1 MAVTKTKLD
10 RAVDGFLNYGAIN
23 GFSVD
28 DLAAACD
35 RKIRGET
42 QVSTETS
49 TKLGSQFVQQ
59 AEPHGGVL
67 YRTALRASA
76 WAFLVA
82 GNFPEAKEAYL
93 AARSLLVKDAVSR
106 ARIDRV
112 LIDVYMYLGDFKEA
126 QRRAR
131 MALATFG
138 RLGAEGDAA
147 KTRVNYANLLHRQD
161 RHRQAKQLYEE
172 AASFFEAEKVE
183 IAVALCYYN
192 LANTLVQLM
201 EFEEAGRLYT
211 EARKSFQKHDSALH
225 ATGCLY
231 GLAWLHMLEGNF
243 HIALRELTTCEQE
256 YDRGKQYREQVLCKL
271 DRAEVYLGLNLLSD
285 ALGAAREAA
294 QAAHRLGLSYEQAK
308 ADFFY
313 GKAAAAIGRKAEAR
327 VSLRRAER
335 GFLKDHNEG
344 FAGAAQLTLVQ
355 LQRPGSARSEQMRS
369 ARKRFAQ
376 AQLPLW
382 EAICDLQILSVHPE
396 ETVALRR
403 LSRNRAVATVP
414 HLMARRLALL
424 GDREA
429 SRQRMK
435 AAVRHWSK
443 AADVLDAVRAKLP
456 PIELRS
462 AFLKDQS
469 DPYRNLIETQH
480 ESDPLT
486 AAVWS
491 ERFKTVGLWSS
502 MEDVFQT
509 DPARQKAEHSLS
521 QLAGQVTAMSQMISD
536 KTERR
541 TPGRLHHGKAF
552 AKLQQ
557 TVRHNLAQLET
568 SSGERTAASTELA
581 QLFDKASYNQPIV
594 QFHVGRRDIFAF
606 VHHHGICRS
615 HRYLDGVRIVR
626 ELVALWRFLVERA
639 DSDKSWPR
647 RSDLADEHDI
657 LRRLG
662 GWLLPPLELPSD
674 AERLLILPE
683 GQLSC
688 LPWSALSANGVPL
701 LERFEMSFSPS
712 LRHHLQAR
720 QQTTRSQKTKIFVG
734 AADGLSHIQRE
745 VAAVSSRLHGRHA
758 AVYDPCCRTDWPDNE
773 SARIWHFTGHA
784 HLRPDNPF
792 YSALL
797 LADGPLFAA
806 DFRLKR
812 NRVGLVTLAACRTG
826 QQTSLPGEE
835 AGGMVR
841 SLLEMGAR
849 NVIASHWAVSDF
861 STSEW
866 TDLLYKSYLSGMTA
880 GSAARQ
886 AALGV
891 REKFPSAYHWSA
903 FSVFGAG
910 C

>member
-1 MAVTKTKLD
+1 MKTKLD
-10 RAVDGFLNYGAIN
+10 RAVNRFLKYGVISD
-23 GFSVD
+23 FSTNE
-28 DLAAACD
+28 LAAACD
-35 RKIRGET
+35 RKVRNET
-42 QVSTETS
+42 QLSTES
-49 TKLGSQFVQQ
+49 SIKLGRQFVKH
-59 AEPHGGVL
+59 AKPKGGLL
-67 YRTALRASA
+67 YRTALRALA
-76 WAFLVA
+76 WSLLVA
-82 GNFPEAKEAYL
+82 GNYREAKKTYL
-93 AARSLLVKDAVSR
+93 AARRLLAKDAISR

-138 RLGAEGDAA
+138 RLGAQGDAA

-161 RHRQAKQLYEE
+161 RHRQAKQLYEQ
-172 AASFFEAEKVE
+172 ATSFFEGEGADV
-183 IAVALCYYN
+183 AVALCHYN

-201 EFEEAGRLYT
+201 EFEEAGRLYGG
-211 EARKSFQKHDSALH
+211 ARKVFQTHNSALH

-243 HIALRELTTCEQE
+243 HTALQELTKCEQE
-256 YDRGKQYREQVLCKL
+256 YDRGKQRRERILCKL
-271 DRAEVYLGLNLLSD
+271 DRAEVYLGLNLVVD
-285 ALGAAREAA
+285 ARQTAREAA
-294 QAAHRLGLSYEQAK
+294 RAARKLGLSYEQAK
-308 ADFFY
+308 GDFFY
-313 GKAAAAIGRKAEAR
+313 GKASAAMGRNSEAR
-327 VSLRRAER
+327 GSLRRAQQ
-335 GFLKDHNEG
+335 GFLKDQNQG
-344 FAGAAQLTLVQ
+344 FAGAAQLTLAQ
-355 LQRPGSARSEQMRS
+355 LQRPSPARLDQMRL
-369 ARKRFAQ
+369 ARKRFTQ

-382 EAICDLQILSVHPE
+382 EAICDLKILAVHPDE
-396 ETVALRR
+396 KIALRR

-414 HLMARRLALL
+414 HLRARRLALL

-429 SRQRMK
+429 GRQRMK

-469 DPYRNLIETQH
+469 DPYRNLIETH
-480 ESDPLT
+480 HKSDPPT

-502 MEDVFQT
+502 IEDVYVT
-509 DPARQKAEHSLS
+509 DPARQKAEDSLA
-521 QLAGQVTAMSQMISD
+521 QLAGQVTAMSQIISD
-536 KTERR
+536 KSERR
-541 TPGRLHHGKAF
+541 TPGRLHHRVGF

-557 TVRHNLAQLET
+557 TVRHNLALLET
-568 SSGERTAASTELA
+568 GQGARANAPEELA
-581 QLFDKASYNQPIV
+581 RLFDVTSCAHPIV

-606 VHHHGICRS
+606 VHHNGTCRS
-615 HRYLDGVRIVR
+615 HRYLDGVRIAR
-626 ELVALWRFLVERA
+626 DLIALWRFLVERA
-639 DSDKSWPR
+639 DSAKHKPR
-647 RSDLADEHDI
+647 KNELADECDI

-662 GWLLPPLELPSD
+662 GWILPPLQLPSD
-674 AERLLILPE
+674 ARRLLILPE

-688 LPWSALSANGVPL
+688 LPWAALTANGIPL
-701 LERFEMSFSPS
+701 LERCEISFAPS
-712 LRHHLQAR
+712 LRHHLKAQ
-720 QQTTRSQKTKIFVG
+720 QQTTRSKKTKIFVG
-734 AADGLSHIQRE
+734 QADGLTHIQRE
-745 VAAVSSRLHGRHA
+745 VAAVSSRLQGRNTT
-758 AVYDPCCRTDWPDNE
+758 VNDPCYRADWPDHE
-773 SARIWHFTGHA
+773 SAKIWHYTGHA

-792 YSALL
+792 YSSLL

-812 NRVGLVTLAACRTG
+812 NRVELITLAACRTG

-866 TDLLYKSYLSGMTA
+866 TDLLYKSYMGGMSA
-880 GSAARQ
+880 SSAARH

-910 C
+910 